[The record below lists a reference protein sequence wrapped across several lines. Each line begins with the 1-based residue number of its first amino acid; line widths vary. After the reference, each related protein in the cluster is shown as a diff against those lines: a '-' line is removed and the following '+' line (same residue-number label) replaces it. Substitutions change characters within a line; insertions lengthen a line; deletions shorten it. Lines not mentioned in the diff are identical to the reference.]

1 MSRRTTALVAAALA
15 VVCGAS
21 TVAGPPPASGRPASH
36 VGSSE
41 RKAGP
46 DNGRIFFSTGFLVA
60 FPEYDGSAQVYSV
73 RANGSDL
80 KQLTH
85 VPDGSAAGAPS
96 VSPDGR
102 TVAYTSN
109 ESGTFELMLM
119 SRSGTHQ
126 RTILT
131 DPDTDYLMPSWSP
144 TGHRLVLSA
153 CDITVG
159 FEGWCDLVTVRR
171 DGTHQATVVGGHR
184 YHSGGQYSPDGRW
197 IEFQS
202 DRAGLVG
209 AIWIVRSTG
218 GTPRRV
224 TPPAMEAFLGTWT
237 PDGRHILFAD
247 NCCQPHSNLYTITRA
262 GRHLRQ
268 LTHVP
273 VPHNAVNGSYSPD
286 GRLIAFAGDA
296 LRPEGSPKSDLFT
309 MRADGTHVTRIVK
322 SVGPVFQS
330 SWSPVPAPARTK
342 GAVR

>member
-1 MSRRTTALVAAALA
+1 MSRRTTTLLAALVM
-15 VVCGAS
+15 VCGAS
-21 TVAGPPPASGRPASH
+21 AAAAPTTAYGRPAGQHISTD
-36 VGSSE
+36 
-41 RKAGP
+41 RAAGP
-46 DNGRIFFSTGFLVA
+46 HNGRIFFSTGFLVA

-73 RANGSDL
+73 RADGSHL

-109 ESGTFELMLM
+109 EDGTFALMLM
-119 SRSGTHQ
+119 SRSGAHQ

-131 DPDTDYLMPSWSP
+131 DPGIDYLMPSWSP
-144 TGHRLVLSA
+144 TGRRLVLSA
-153 CDITVG
+153 CDLSFG
-159 FEGWCDLVTVRR
+159 FEAWCDLVTVRR
-171 DGTHQATVVGGHR
+171 DGTHAKTVVGGHR
-184 YHSGGQYSPDGRW
+184 YHSGGQYSPNGRW

-209 AIWIVRSTG
+209 AIWIVRATG
-218 GTPRRV
+218 GTPHRV
-224 TPPAMEAFLGTWT
+224 TRPATEAFLGTWA

-247 NCCQPHSNLYTITRA
+247 NCCQPHSNLYTITRR

-273 VPHNAVNGSYSPD
+273 FPHGAINGSYSPD

-309 MRADGTHVTRIVK
+309 MHADGTHVTRIVK
-322 SVGPVFQS
+322 TVGPVFQS
-330 SWSPVPAPARTK
+330 SWGRALAPAPMKGGAR
-342 GAVR
+342 